1 MAGKKGI
8 GNHTNIFEKQEQS
21 PGPPTIKCRKKYPP
35 STPFDSFYIF
45 YASEHLNPR
54 GGGGWVAKCRNIPLE
69 IAMCRHKTFGLD
81 GRDFVAFE
89 AGVSRAIC
97 IFSIVLYSL
106 EDLNSHFL
114 SRHFISSINKN
125 LQNRSEVHFQT
136 DADDDDEPRKR
147 TPRLRRRTR
156 STNLFINATRR
167 RSLPYSPSYEQ
178 SKTIK

>member
-1 MAGKKGI
+1 MAGKEVLEITPIYSRNKS
-8 GNHTNIFEKQEQS
+8 NLPALPLSNVEKN
-21 PGPPTIKCRKKYPP
+21 T
-35 STPFDSFYIF
+35 
-45 YASEHLNPR
+45 HLALPLIHFTFFMLPNTWIPE
-54 GGGGWVAKCRNIPLE
+54 GGGWVAKCRNIPLE

-114 SRHFISSINKN
+114 SRYFISSINKN
-125 LQNRSEVHFQT
+125 LQNRSKVHFQT